1 MNIKIILG
9 CISILLFAGHSYAY
23 NCNGVTQYV
32 AGNAYGNGAVVQN
45 AGYAFSCKV
54 AGWCGIGGPYAPPSG
69 WAYKDAWNDLGS
81 CGTTTTSSSGTASSA
96 ARSSVASSTS
106 TGGNCPNWAA
116 GTFYAVGVVVKYNN
130 AFYRAKN
137 ENPGYDPVV
146 STWFWEPVASCP
158 GGTTSSVSVS
168 STGGGSCPQWVAG
181 AMYYAGNKVAFS
193 GNYFIAEH
201 DNPGYDPLVSTWF
214 WEPIPSSQCGG
225 GSNSSSNSSVT
236 NPGTG
241 FAAIVSQAQF
251 NQMFPNRNPFYTYSG
266 LVAAA
271 QTYPAFAGT
280 GSLDVKKRE
289 AAAAMANFHHETGG
303 LVHITE
309 IARGLYCGDWDNNP
323 STCPCAPGKSYYG
336 RGPIQLSWNGNYC
349 AAGQALGLNLLNNPD
364 LVEQN
369 ATVAWQTALWFWM
382 TQSGSGFRPA
392 HQNMVENYGFGE
404 TIRTINGSIECNG
417 GNPAQVQSRINLY
430 NQFIQILGGTACN
443 NLGC

>member
-1 MNIKIILG
+1 MNIKKILG
-9 CISILLFAGHSYAY
+9 CISMLLFAGHSYAY
-23 NCNGVTQYV
+23 NCNGVPQYV
-32 AGNAYGNGAVVQN
+32 NGNAYANGAVVQN
-45 AGYAFSCKV
+45 SGFAFSCKV
-54 AGWCGIGGPYAPPSG
+54 SGWCGIGGPYAPPSG

-81 CGTTTTSSSGTASSA
+81 CGTTTSSTPSSTASS

-106 TGGNCPNWAA
+106 TGGSCPNWVA
-116 GTFYAVGVVVKYNN
+116 GTNYAAGVVVRYNGG
-130 AFYRAKN
+130 FYVA
-137 ENPGYDPVV
+137 EHANPGYDPVV
-146 STWFWEPVASCP
+146 STWYWEPVSSCP
-158 GGTTSSVSVS
+158 GGNNSSS
-168 STGGGSCPQWVAG
+168 STGGGSCPQWAAG
-181 AMYYAGNKVAFS
+181 TMYYAGNKVAYS
-193 GNYFIAEH
+193 GGYFIAEH

-214 WEPIPSSQCGG
+214 WEPIPASQCSG
-225 GSNSSSNSSVT
+225 GSNSSSNSSTT

-241 FAAIVSQAQF
+241 FGAIVSQAQF

-266 LVAAA
+266 LIAAA

-289 AAAAMANFHHETGG
+289 AAAALANFHHETGG

-309 IARGLYCGDWDNNP
+309 INRNLYCGDWDNNP
-323 STCPCAPGKSYYG
+323 ATCPCAPNKMYYG

-349 AAGQALGLNLLNNPD
+349 AAGQALGLDLLNNPD

-382 TQSGSGFRPA
+382 TQSGAGFRSA
-392 HQNMVENYGFGE
+392 HDSMVNNYGFGE
-404 TIRTINGSIECNG
+404 TIRTINGSLECNG

-430 NQFIQILGGTACN
+430 NQFIQILGGTPGN